1 MVEDSTRREEGKR
14 RKSYGKEFK
23 LDAVRLLV
31 EQGRSVASVARD
43 LGVNENSL
51 HHWKKQYLNDGK
63 GSFPGHGKLKP
74 ADEELHRLRREL
86 EEVKEERDILKKA
99 LGYFSKPRKKGTGL

>member
-1 MVEDSTRREEGKR
+1 MEQEKK

-23 LDAVRLLV
+23 LEAIRLIV
-31 EQGRSVASVARD
+31 EEGRSVASVARD

-51 HHWKKQYLNDGK
+51 HYWKRQLLNDDK
-63 GSFPGHGKLKP
+63 HSFPGHGKLKP
-74 ADEELHRLRREL
+74 EAEELRRLKREL

-99 LGYFSKPRKKGTGL
+99 LGYFSKHGK